1 MRSMGSLRS
10 TRRLLQPRF
19 TRAPAVGK
27 DLFAPEGKGSFGG
40 RRGYALLDNRGA
52 LGGRR
57 LGYRLGHIPAVPPL
71 ALAARLEPCD
81 RSGAAAGIGR
91 MRGVLY
97 EEAREGQIIPE
108 GS

>member
-1 MRSMGSLRS
+1 MRSVDSLRP
-10 TRRLLQPRF
+10 TGRLLHPLF
-19 TRAPAVGK
+19 PGAPAVGK

-57 LGYRLGHIPAVPPL
+57 AGYRLGHLPHVPPL
-71 ALAARLEPCD
+71 ALAARLEPRD

-91 MRGVLY
+91 MRWVPY